1 MVFKS
6 VHNWV
11 IVSDGSRI
19 VGDNE
24 LYTVRQQVMTSFV
37 VVVVVVVQPVHTPL
51 LLHDINCGNKNNV
64 DVIVIVKQGI
74 YVLLRS
80 QWVSQ
85 PIVMSSVQ
93 LHEYSV
99 TSFCA
104 VCSKASKAALS
115 LVIKSNWIIVIA
127 TLQHWSLAIY
137 VFLVI

>member
-51 LLHDINCGNKNNV
+51 LHDINCGNKNNV

-80 QWVSQ
+80 Q
-85 PIVMSSVQ
+85 
-93 LHEYSV
+93 
-99 TSFCA
+99 
-104 VCSKASKAALS
+104 
-115 LVIKSNWIIVIA
+115 
-127 TLQHWSLAIY
+127 
-137 VFLVI
+137 